1 MRTTMHRPA
10 TLATLVA
17 LLAGTV
23 ASPGRAVATDDY
35 LAGYVTAIVE
45 RELEQPDARVSV
57 TDGHVTVEAPNL
69 AGADREALATRL
81 GEVPGVVS
89 VRFADDGEIAS
100 ATPVPPLAAG
110 DEGIVV
116 LPRRELFQ
124 PLLADPRWPH
134 FSASW
139 QRYLSD
145 DELRSVG
152 SANFGE
158 TFALLEGAAPSGGR
172 WQAGIQAGVFSIFD
186 LEAESLDLVNADYL
200 VALFG
205 SYRRGRFSALGRFLH
220 QSSHLGDEFLLRDR
234 AADRVNLSYEAIDAL
249 LSFDVTS
256 YLRVYGGGGG
266 LVHRSPSSLDPFF
279 AQGGA
284 ELVSPWTLLRGH
296 VRPLAAV
303 DVQTRQESDWNP
315 DLSVRAG
322 VQLESERIAGP
333 RVQLLAEYYDGR
345 SPNGQFF
352 DRDIE
357 YVGGGLHLHF

>member
-1 MRTTMHRPA
+1 
-10 TLATLVA
+10 
-17 LLAGTV
+17 
-23 ASPGRAVATDDY
+23 
-35 LAGYVTAIVE
+35 
-45 RELEQPDARVSV
+45 
-57 TDGHVTVEAPNL
+57 
-69 AGADREALATRL
+69 
-81 GEVPGVVS
+81 
-89 VRFADDGEIAS
+89 
-100 ATPVPPLAAG
+100 
-110 DEGIVV
+110 V

-139 QRYLSD
+139 QRYLGD
-145 DELRSVG
+145 DELQSVG

-158 TFALLEGAAPSGGR
+158 TFALLEGPAPLGGR

-186 LEAESLDLVNADYL
+186 LEADSLDLVNADYL

-249 LSFDVTS
+249 LAFDVTS
-256 YLRVYGGGGG
+256 YLRIYGGGGG
-266 LVHRSPSSLDPFF
+266 LVHRSPSSLDPF
-279 AQGGA
+279 
-284 ELVSPWTLLRGH
+284 GH

-303 DVQTRQESDWNP
+303 DVQTREESDWNA